1 MNRRQVT
8 VTILCEDRQQE
19 VMARYFLQKRGFTKP
34 FRVIICPKGK
44 QSGEQY
50 VRQNYAREVKA
61 YRSQSNYRSVCLV
74 VVIDADRYKVVDR
87 LNQLNEALEDDSQER
102 RQDSEKIAL
111 FVPKRNI
118 ETWIHYLQGEQID
131 EENAY
136 PKLPRE
142 SDCKPFVEKLA
153 DHCRSGLDRDAP
165 PSLQTA
171 CGEWQRILLP

>member
-1 MNRRQVT
+1 
-8 VTILCEDRQQE
+8 
-19 VMARYFLQKRGFTKP
+19 MARYFLQKRGFKKP
-34 FRVIICPKGK
+34 FRVNICPKGT

-50 VRQNYAREVKA
+50 VRQNYPIEVKA
-61 YRSQSNYRSVCLV
+61 YRSQSSYRSVCLV
-74 VVIDADRYKVVDR
+74 VIIDADTHQVVDR

-118 ETWIHYLQGEQID
+118 ETWLHYIQGEEVD
-131 EENAY
+131 EENNY

-142 SDCKPFVEKLA
+142 SDCKPFVEKFA
-153 DHCRSGLDRDAP
+153 DRCSRGLDEDAP

-171 CGEWQRILLP
+171 CGEWQRIFPPS